1 MKILVFTYSLAG
13 GGAER
18 VAANMANHWNE
29 KGWRVTVV
37 TISGAN
43 TDFYRLNP
51 SVNRISLNL
60 DQESSSPLVGL
71 YRNLV
76 RVFSLR
82 NIIKQERPDIALSLM
97 WSCNVLLSLASS
109 GIAGLTTIGS
119 EHTHPPKAN
128 IGILW
133 GGIRKLLYGRLS
145 AVTALTNQT
154 AIWIKENT
162 SAKRVAV
169 IPNAIKWPM
178 PKAEPILSPAERGFR
193 SGDKIIVAVGRLVKL
208 KQMNALIDAFS
219 MVCSDYPDWRLAI
232 LGEGPERTALE
243 NQISSEGLGDRIA
256 LVGMVGNVGEW
267 YELAD
272 LCVMTSKYEGFGNTL
287 IEALSYGV
295 PVLSFDCD
303 TGPREII
310 RDGID
315 GYLVPPDDVG
325 LLAEK
330 LGEMMGD
337 ADHRSQLSERA
348 REARYRFSLDAIS
361 SQWEALFSECNRN
374 R

>member
-1 MKILVFTYSLAG
+1 MKVLIFTYSLQG

-18 VAANMANHWNE
+18 VAANMANHWDE

-37 TISGAN
+37 TISGVG

-51 SVNRISLNL
+51 SVHRVSLNL
-60 DQESSSPLVGL
+60 DQESSSLIVGL
-71 YRNLV
+71 YRNLA
-76 RVFSLR
+76 RVISLR
-82 NIIKQERPDIALSLM
+82 KILKQERPDIALSLM
-97 WSCNVLLSLASS
+97 WSCNILLSLASC

-119 EHTHPPKAN
+119 EHTHPPKAK
-128 IGILW
+128 IGLLW

-154 AIWIKENT
+154 ATWIKENT

-169 IPNAIKWPM
+169 IQNAIKWPM
-178 PKAEPILSPAERGFR
+178 SQSEPIISPAEKGFR
-193 SGDKIIVAVGRLVKL
+193 SEDKVIISVGRLVKL

-219 MVCSDYPDWRLAI
+219 MVCRDYPDWRLAI
-232 LGEGPERTALE
+232 LGEGPERVALE
-243 NQISSEGLGDRIA
+243 SQIRRAGLGDRIA

-272 LCVMTSKYEGFGNTL
+272 LCVMTSKYEGLGNTL
-287 IEALSYGV
+287 IEALSYEV
-295 PVLSFDCD
+295 PALSFDCD

-315 GYLVPPDDVG
+315 GYLIPPDDVG
-325 LLAEK
+325 LLAKK
-330 LGEMMGD
+330 LGEIMGD
-337 ADHRSQLSERA
+337 SDHRKRLSERA
-348 REARYRFSLDAIS
+348 KEARSRFSLDAIS
-361 SQWEALFSECNRN
+361 SQWEALFSECNSKR
-374 R
+374 